1 MNPAPFFSVVM
12 PVYNRAN
19 IVAESIESILAQTF
33 TDYEIIVVD
42 DGSTDDTVSVIQ
54 KYSNIRILKQENSGP
69 GEARNLAARHA
80 TGRYLAFLDSDDL
93 WFPWSLETYAAV
105 IAEND
110 SPSFIAGKHFVFKDA
125 CKIEQAVE
133 TKVSINRFEDYLDS
147 GDEWRWFGVSSFVV
161 RRQEFSN
168 VGGFT
173 SGRINA
179 EDAELALRLGTSP
192 GFVQITSPPTFGYR
206 SHTGNITFDPIKSNQ
221 GLQAI
226 LSAEANG
233 NLPGGNERRAER
245 WRILSRHIRPH
256 VVAAAKKGRVG
267 TALKLYSAT
276 LSWHL
281 KSMRL
286 KFLLAVPVMAFVG
299 GVKRIFGIAG
309 D

>member
-1 MNPAPFFSVVM
+1 MSPTPFFSVVM
-12 PVYNRAN
+12 PVYNRAS

-42 DGSTDDTVSVIQ
+42 DGSTDGTVSVVQ
-54 KYSNIRILKQENSGP
+54 KYSNIRIIEQDNSGP
-69 GEARNLAARHA
+69 GEARNLAVKHA

-93 WFPWSLETYAAV
+93 WFPWSLKTYATV

-110 SPSFIAGKHFVFKDA
+110 SPSFVAGKHFVFEDA
-125 CKIEQAVE
+125 CKLNEAVE
-133 TKVSINRFEDYLDS
+133 SQVGINRFKDYLDS
-147 GDEWRWFGVSSFVV
+147 GDEWRWFGVSSFIVS
-161 RRQEFSN
+161 RREFLS
-168 VGGFT
+168 VGGFA

-206 SHTGNITFDPIKSNQ
+206 NHIGNITFDSNKSNK

-226 LSAEANG
+226 LSAEAQG
-233 NLPGGNERRAER
+233 SLPGGSERRAER

-267 TALKLYSAT
+267 TAMKLYFAT
-276 LSWHL
+276 LGWHF
-281 KSMRL
+281 KAMRWS
-286 KFLLAVPVMAFVG
+286 FLLAVPVLALVG
-299 GVKRIFGIAG
+299 SIKRIFGTVG
-309 D
+309 N